1 MYIAVVN
8 DCTWHAT
15 DRTYLSFDC
24 GILLRSIDDRSLCR
38 KKILCSLLLGI
49 VLRRLSSWLPL
60 KSNHSFFWLA
70 LYVDQNT
77 CAQLQCTVSAAL

>member
-38 KKILCSLLLGI
+38 KKI
-49 VLRRLSSWLPL
+49 
-60 KSNHSFFWLA
+60 
-70 LYVDQNT
+70 
-77 CAQLQCTVSAAL
+77 